1 MIVLDSSALVA
12 IFENE
17 PDAGRFAAAMA
28 GASQLLISA
37 VNLHET
43 GVVLRARRGPEA
55 LARLWRFLLVEN
67 DVQVIPF
74 DAEQARLAISAFE
87 QFGKGMGH
95 KAQLNLTDC
104 AAYALAKSLGVP
116 LLFKGDDFAATD
128 IGACP

>member
-1 MIVLDSSALVA
+1 MKRAWCC
-12 IFENE
+12 
-17 PDAGRFAAAMA
+17 
-28 GASQLLISA
+28 
-37 VNLHET
+37 
-43 GVVLRARRGPEA
+43 ARRGPEA